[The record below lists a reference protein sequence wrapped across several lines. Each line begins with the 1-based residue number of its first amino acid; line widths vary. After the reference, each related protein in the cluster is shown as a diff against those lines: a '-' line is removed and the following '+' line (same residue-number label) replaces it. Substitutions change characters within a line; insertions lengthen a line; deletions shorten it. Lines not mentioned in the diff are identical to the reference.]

1 MTRRAIYPGSFDP
14 VTYGHLDVIGR
25 ALTLFDELIVAVAAN
40 PDKHPLFSL
49 DERVEMLVRT
59 TEGMDGVI
67 VEGFEGLLTEFAV
80 ARESGVVIRGLR
92 ALSDFE
98 YEFQMTLTNR
108 KLNDSVETIF
118 MMPSEAYSYISS
130 RMIKEIV
137 KLGGDAGAFVPPF
150 IESCLKRK
158 FGRR

>member
-14 VTYGHLDVIGR
+14 ATYGHLDVIER

-40 PDKHPLFSL
+40 PDKHPLFAL
-49 DERVEMLVRT
+49 DERVDMLVKAT
-59 TEGMDGVI
+59 AGMSGVS

-80 ARESGVVIRGLR
+80 AKKSGVIIRGLR

-98 YEFQMTLTNR
+98 YEFQLTLTNR
-108 KLNDSVETIF
+108 KLDGSIETIF

-130 RMIKEIV
+130 RIIKEIV
-137 KLGGDAGAFVPPF
+137 KLGGSAEAFVPPV
-150 IESCLKRK
+150 IEECLKRK
-158 FGRR
+158 LGKR

>member
-14 VTYGHLDVIGR
+14 VTHGHLDVIER

-40 PDKHPLFSL
+40 PDKNPLFTL
-49 DERVEMLVRT
+49 DERVGMLVKA
-59 TEGMDGVI
+59 TEGMSGVS

-80 ARESGVVIRGLR
+80 AKKSGVIIRGLR

-98 YEFQMTLTNR
+98 YEFQLTLTNR
-108 KLNDSVETIF
+108 KLDSSIETIF

-130 RMIKEIV
+130 RIIKEIV
-137 KLGGDAGAFVPPF
+137 KLGGSVEAFVPPF
-150 IESCLKRK
+150 IEECLKRK
-158 FGRR
+158 FGKR